1 MSAINLPGQLEVPL
15 VVDHKPRFPRNP
27 QELADQIDRDIT
39 DIMRARLIA
48 ESLRLYE
55 QRPTSETWSR
65 IQALAAEILK

>member
-1 MSAINLPGQLEVPL
+1 MTAIKLPGQLELPTVIN
-15 VVDHKPRFPRNP
+15 HMPRTP
-27 QELADQIDRDIT
+27 QELSDQIDREIT

-55 QRPTSETWSR
+55 NRPTSETWSR